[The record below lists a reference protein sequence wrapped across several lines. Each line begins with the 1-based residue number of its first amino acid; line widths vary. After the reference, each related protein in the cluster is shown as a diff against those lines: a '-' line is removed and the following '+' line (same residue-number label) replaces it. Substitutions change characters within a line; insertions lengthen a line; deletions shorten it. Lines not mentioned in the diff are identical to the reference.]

1 MGETLPKVRAR
12 AARTVRDHMH
22 ALPLLLAATL
32 AAPAGPAERSAPEN
46 LLAGP
51 TRCVLRYLEAVRRA
65 GPRVPS
71 VPKGKP
77 PEARERD
84 YGGANALVAP
94 RTLEEIARREA
105 SGQDHP
111 LAAWREASSARVLES
126 FRLVSVRWAPR
137 GAAIVTVLE
146 RFWEPPADAL
156 AREVSEYLVGRV
168 EGRWRVVDRRQGAP
182 FDDAAIDTRYAG
194 FFDAPPASR

>member
-1 MGETLPKVRAR
+1 
-12 AARTVRDHMH
+12 MH
-22 ALPLLLAATL
+22 ALPLLLAVTL
-32 AAPAGPAERSAPEN
+32 AAPSGPAERPAPEN

-71 VPKGKP
+71 VAKGKAP
-77 PEARERD
+77 DARERD

-94 RTLEEIARREA
+94 RTLEEIARRAAAGE
-105 SGQDHP
+105 DHP
-111 LAAWREASSARVLES
+111 LAPWREASRARVLES

-146 RFWEPPADAL
+146 RFWEPPAEEL
-156 AREVSEYLVGRV
+156 AREISEYLVGRV
-168 EGRWRVVDRRQGAP
+168 DGRWRVVDRRRGAA
-182 FDDAAIDTRYAG
+182 FDDLAVDTTYAG
-194 FFDAPPASR
+194 FFDAPPPTR

>member
-1 MGETLPKVRAR
+1 
-12 AARTVRDHMH
+12 MH
-22 ALPLLLAATL
+22 ALPLLLAVTL
-32 AAPAGPAERSAPEN
+32 AVPAGPRGHPPPEN

-71 VPKGKP
+71 VPKGKA

-84 YGGANALVAP
+84 YGVANALVAP

-105 SGQDHP
+105 AGEDHP
-111 LAAWREASSARVLES
+111 LAAWREASRSRVLES

-137 GAAIVTVLE
+137 GAAVVTVLE
-146 RFWEPPADAL
+146 RFWEPPAEEL
-156 AREVSEYLVGRV
+156 ARDVSEYLVGRV
-168 EGRWRVVDRRQGAP
+168 DGRWRIVDRRQGAA
-182 FDDAAIDTRYAG
+182 FDDGAIDATYAG
-194 FFDAPPASR
+194 FFDVPPATR